1 MSIEEIAD
9 QYGMT
14 EAEFE
19 TTLHALNQKLYAY
32 RSQRVAPALDD
43 KMLSQLEWDDA
54 GESGGS
60 CAGIKA
66 H

>member
-1 MSIEEIAD
+1 
-9 QYGMT
+9 MT